1 MISEQGDMTS
11 SPAETPARVI
21 LQPIAAPSILGL
33 YGLAGATFM
42 VAAHMVHW
50 VGSSHTVLLM
60 VPFAAIFGGLVQ
72 FIAGMW
78 AYKARDG
85 VATAVH
91 GMWGAFWMAFG
102 VLSVM
107 LSSGRMVALVAA
119 GGGTPPPAGIMYPEL
134 GLWFIVLAAVTWAC
148 TAAASAENS
157 ALVTVLTL
165 LSAGSTIM
173 AIGLLLGTEGLMI
186 VAGYLFILSSFAAW
200 YTASAL
206 MVNEAYGRD
215 VWRMGKSAVARRM
228 QPLTSG
234 IGEPGVIRGQ
244 A

>member
-1 MISEQGDMTS
+1 MAIEESL
-11 SPAETPARVI
+11 RVEAKPRVF

-42 VAAHMVHW
+42 VAAQMAHW
-50 VGSSHTVLLM
+50 FGSTASTLLII
-60 VPFAAIFGGLVQ
+60 PFAAFFGGLAQ
-72 FIAGMW
+72 FLAAMW

-102 VLSVM
+102 ILGYMMSN
-107 LSSGRMVALVAA
+107 GTAA
-119 GGGTPPPAGIMYPEL
+119 QPAGPLFPEL
-134 GLWFIVLAAVTWAC
+134 GYWFIILAAITWVC
-148 TAAASAENS
+148 SGAAAAENKS
-157 ALVTVLTL
+157 LVTTL
-165 LSAGSTIM
+165 VFLAAGSTI
-173 AIGLLLGTEGLMI
+173 AALALLIGIEGLVI
-186 VAGYLFILSSFAAW
+186 LAGYLFIISAIAAW

-206 MVNEAYGRD
+206 MLNEAFGRE
-215 VWRMGKSAVARRM
+215 VWGLGKSVQAQQMPPV
-228 QPLTSG
+228 TVG